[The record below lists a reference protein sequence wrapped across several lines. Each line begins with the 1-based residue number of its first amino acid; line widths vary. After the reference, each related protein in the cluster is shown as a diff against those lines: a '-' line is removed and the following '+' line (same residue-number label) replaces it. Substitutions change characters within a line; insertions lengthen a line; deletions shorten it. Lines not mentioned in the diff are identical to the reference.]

1 MSSSILIAKQEEWSR
16 RKATYDKYNHTDE
29 PNSTMDSE
37 KEAHSRDAT
46 AILAPPNGATKLVDS
61 ETTTTTTKRVGGGA
75 FVPVVEETM
84 NGPACGDTKPMVEW
98 SPSTDDTE
106 LSSRSSPASMAST
119 TATPTWITTTSV
131 EPLSSSSSG
140 EDGAEETSLNRDH
153 SYPCNDEDEDDDDD
167 DAAARIE
174 QLETTL
180 HEARRELVRLQKAEE
195 AAVSQRSKTLG
206 NLKKKRTELAQ
217 ALSETKKLQEQ
228 LHESSQQQR
237 QLEDETASLK
247 LGLSKLALTKDTI
260 KLKLKTKDELLKESC
275 KEKEALKGQ
284 LQQLAHYHSL
294 ERELLEHYR
303 KLARHTGYHRW
314 GKPIRHLEHQLA
326 ERAGNGSVDGSGHA
340 SPLKQSL

>member
-1 MSSSILIAKQEEWSR
+1 MSQSILIAKQEEWSR
-16 RKATYDKYNHTDE
+16 RKATYHNHSDE
-29 PNSTMDSE
+29 PNSTVDSE
-37 KEAHSRDAT
+37 KEAHSRDAG
-46 AILAPPNGATKLVDS
+46 AAPNGATKLVDS

-75 FVPVVEETM
+75 FAPIVEETM
-84 NGPACGDTKPMVEW
+84 NGPACGDTKPIVEL
-98 SPSTDDTE
+98 SPSSDDTE

-119 TATPTWITTTSV
+119 TATPTWIITTSV

-140 EDGAEETSLNRDH
+140 EYGAEETSLNRDH
-153 SYPCNDEDEDDDDD
+153 SYHCNDDDED

-174 QLETTL
+174 TLETTL

-260 KLKLKTKDELLKESC
+260 KLKLKTKDELLKESW

-314 GKPIRHLEHQLA
+314 GKPIRQLEHQLA
-326 ERAGNGSVDGSGHA
+326 ERAGNGSVDGSGHS